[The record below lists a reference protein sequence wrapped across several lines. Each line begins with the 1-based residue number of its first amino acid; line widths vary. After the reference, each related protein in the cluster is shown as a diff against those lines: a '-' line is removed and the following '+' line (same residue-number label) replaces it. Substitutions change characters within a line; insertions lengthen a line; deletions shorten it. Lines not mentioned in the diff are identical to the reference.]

1 MSTKKTIAKSFT
13 VSTIEDG
20 VSVQA
25 QYAPNAN
32 PTSGQIHT
40 VWKEGD
46 LYMRTRESDESAWS
60 SWHKIVGESGDETD
74 FSFGISAYKTTARAT
89 YAPSDISSWSD
100 APMAVTSSKPYLWSR
115 VQKKVWDDALQDY
128 VVDST
133 RYIRLT
139 GEKGENAFVV
149 DLENEMTNVA
159 LTEGGNTLTAVDFYF
174 KVQAF
179 YGTSNVLSDN
189 ECTVSASCSDSNVT
203 LTTTAAKTTGIRVQ
217 VAQNVALANSTDITV
232 TVTHTTYGTRT
243 VVFTLAGVRG
253 GENAILQELL
263 PSLDTISFAR
273 QSDGSLTPASR
284 NLDLS
289 IKKTQGS
296 QTIIQTI
303 SESGLTIRWS
313 LSVMPEQPTSG
324 SAWGQGTATGVTW
337 SGNTMQIA
345 NSISAEHVCIAAFNS
360 AGTLVDRETVP
371 IVKDGQKGDDAL
383 TLVLDTYAIAF
394 PTDSNYS
401 VESQITYTVGAR
413 MYLGNSS
420 IPRTITSL
428 TASLDVA
435 DGDIDVSRTS
445 PANGVVIDLGEA
457 RFANI
462 IGVNVTAVCADG
474 TRTAKI
480 ILTAAPK
487 GENGTRGK
495 IGRFFYFGGTFDS
508 LDSTHTFVVNDAQAP
523 YFEHTGT
530 ITTQS
535 GTTTI
540 KRYHVFNYDTNG
552 TYTMSKMWTISSN
565 WNNKPWESMTNDF
578 KYLITEAIFGA
589 YAHFGSFI
597 INDDWMISQH
607 GTINGQASPNYTQF
621 DPDHPNDNTG
631 TNFIPNFAVDGLTGK
646 TYQNDAHVKGEIV
659 SSSGN
664 IGGFTINSKWL
675 GNLGGTNGQHG
686 WTYITKDGSGQFFN
700 KRETNDWAL
709 RAYGKIELVGN
720 GQPVTIANSND
731 SYIVI
736 NGRLQIVEGML
747 RNTEAGDVYVDT
759 LGLLHVRGNGGG
771 SYFVTDE
778 FGRVTNPS
786 EAYTQDGF
794 RQINVVRG
802 NCTLPNGCPVGTVY
816 YVKGTGSTTVTV
828 TNGSND
834 WIEGW
839 DDNDNKGNSVGIQSN
854 SVQFVKT
861 ATHIWTMFVGI

>member
-40 VWKEGD
+40 VWQNGD

-74 FSFGISAYKTTARAT
+74 FSFGISQYKTTANAST
-89 YAPSDISSWSD
+89 APSDISSWSD
-100 APMAVTSSKPYLWSR
+100 APLAVTTAKPYLWAK
-115 VQKKVWDDALQDY
+115 VQQKSWNASTQAY

-179 YGTSNVLSDN
+179 YGTTNVLSDN

-273 QSDGSLTPASR
+273 QNDGSLSPANRDLS
-284 NLDLS
+284 LS

-296 QTIIQTI
+296 VTTIQTLA
-303 SESGLTIRWS
+303 EANLTIRWS
-313 LSVMPEQPTSG
+313 ASSMPATASDGNNWGNGTS
-324 SAWGQGTATGVTW
+324 TGISW
-337 SGNTMQIA
+337 NNITMNIA
-345 NSISAEHVCIAAFNS
+345 NNASASNIYIAAFKFVEVN
-360 AGTLVDRETVP
+360 TYVLVDRETIPV
-371 IVKDGQKGDDAL
+371 IKDGNNGEDSL
-383 TLVLDTYAIAF
+383 SLELDTYAIAF

-462 IGVNVTAVCADG
+462 IGVNVTAVCAEG

-487 GENGTRGK
+487 GEKGTRGK
-495 IGRFFYFGGTFDS
+495 VGRFFYYEGEWNDFASTDDFDV
-508 LDSTHTFVVNDAQAP
+508 TDAQAP
-523 YFEHTGT
+523 YFHYGNN
-530 ITTQS
+530 
-535 GTTTI
+535 
-540 KRYHVFNYDTNG
+540 YWVFNPETNG
-552 TYTMSKMWTISSN
+552 TYTKQNMGTPSPSSSN
-565 WNNKPWESMTNDF
+565 WKLMTNDF
-578 KYLITEAIFGA
+578 KYLITEAIFGR

-597 INDDWMISQH
+597 INDDWLISQH
-607 GTINGQASPNYTQF
+607 GVIYDTNGGIHTIDANHSYGDYNVNNAYTLFDVDYPNSSK
-621 DPDHPNDNTG
+621 PNAN
-631 TNFIPNFAVDGLTGK
+631 NFVPNFAVDGLTGK
-646 TYQNDAHVKGEIV
+646 TYQNDAYIRGEV
-659 SSSGN
+659 HATSGTFN
-664 IGGFTINSKWL
+664 GILKAVLMYSPTAIAASGTWSIQPSFNNPACYFCQP
-675 GNLGGTNGQHG
+675 NLGGST
-686 WTYITKDGSGQFFN
+686 IILPS
-700 KRETNDWAL
+700 
-709 RAYGKIELVGN
+709 
-720 GQPVTIANSND
+720 PVTYD
-731 SYIVI
+731 
-736 NGRLQIVEGML
+736 
-747 RNTEAGDVYVDT
+747 
-759 LGLLHVRGNGGG
+759 GLEISFLTPYG
-771 SYFVTDE
+771 T
-778 FGRVTNPS
+778 
-786 EAYTQDGF
+786 
-794 RQINVVRG
+794 RQ
-802 NCTLPNGCPVGTVY
+802 
-816 YVKGTGSTTVTV
+816 TGSTWVRVDVNASYTIHFSPYDAVTI
-828 TNGSND
+828 NGNTYYLPRQDGTLLLSHNRIYLPYNQLIKIKAINGE
-834 WIEGW
+834 WYVIEGRVEAS
-839 DDNDNKGNSVGIQSN
+839 DAPD
-854 SVQFVKT
+854 
-861 ATHIWTMFVGI
+861 A